1 MANVLV
7 FQTLGSQVNALV
19 IKDEPDKDHK
29 VVIKIDDSDNEKEG
43 VLDGED
49 VDSEM
54 DEPAVTA
61 HKGELTRE
69 LKALGINPRQK
80 WVRVCCFFIAMFEH
94 FKSISEIWYLQVH
107 ESWVMPQFDFIV
119 RGVLIWCLLR
129 PDYTKPLNEPSWGDS
144 DEEADSDVDMNADG
158 VLGGED
164 ESDEYE
170 DDDMEED
177 EMVERIKAGKKVIL
191 A

>member
-1 MANVLV
+1 VANVLV

-29 VVIKIDDSDNEKEG
+29 VVIKIDDSDDEKEG

-80 WVRVCCFFIAMFEH
+80 
-94 FKSISEIWYLQVH
+94 
-107 ESWVMPQFDFIV
+107 
-119 RGVLIWCLLR
+119 
-129 PDYTKPLNEPSWGDS
+129 
-144 DEEADSDVDMNADG
+144 
-158 VLGGED
+158 
-164 ESDEYE
+164 
-170 DDDMEED
+170 
-177 EMVERIKAGKKVIL
+177 
-191 A
+191 